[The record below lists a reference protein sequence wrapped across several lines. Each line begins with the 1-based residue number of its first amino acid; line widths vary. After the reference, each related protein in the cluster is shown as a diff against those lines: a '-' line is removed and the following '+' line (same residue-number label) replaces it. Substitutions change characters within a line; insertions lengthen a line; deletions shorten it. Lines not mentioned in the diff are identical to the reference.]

1 MSTGVQSVERALGI
15 LRALSTGP
23 ARVTD
28 IATRTRLPKSTVSR
42 LLSTLEGLDAVEQD
56 GAGGPYRLGP
66 LVLEIAGS
74 VGPARAL
81 PDLARPFLLE
91 LSLLTGEAAGL
102 SVLEGDMVRY
112 LAQTTPVDE
121 VQVRD
126 WTGEAVPVHVTPSGL
141 VMLAFASEP
150 EVEKVLAGDLPAHTP
165 ATVTDPEVI
174 RERLAEIRATGTVW
188 LLGEFAIDANS
199 VAAPVFGADGTVIAA
214 IHTHGPSYRF
224 PGERSP
230 IVLAGHVRAVAD
242 RLADRLRA

>member
-1 MSTGVQSVERALGI
+1 MADLEGGFAAWKEAGLPGSATPTNFVGPEPRRAAGATGERDGSALQDNRQWGGVAWPGEHGDPMSTGVQSVERALGI

-28 IATRTRLPKSTVSR
+28 IAARTRLPKSTVSR

-112 LAQTTPVDE
+112 WPRRRRPTKCRSA
-121 VQVRD
+121 
-126 WTGEAVPVHVTPSGL
+126 TGRERRCRCTSPSGL
-141 VMLAFASEP
+141 VMLASHPSLRSRRCWPGTFP
-150 EVEKVLAGDLPAHTP
+150 PTP
-165 ATVTDPEVI
+165 RP
-174 RERLAEIRATGTVW
+174 
-188 LLGEFAIDANS
+188 
-199 VAAPVFGADGTVIAA
+199 
-214 IHTHGPSYRF
+214 
-224 PGERSP
+224 RSP
-230 IVLAGHVRAVAD
+230 TR
-242 RLADRLRA
+242 R

>member
-1 MSTGVQSVERALGI
+1 MSVGVQSVERALGI
-15 LRALSTGP
+15 LRVLSTGP
-23 ARVTD
+23 ARVTE

-66 LVLEIAGS
+66 LVLEIAGT

-81 PDLARPFLLE
+81 PEIARPFLLE
-91 LSLLTGEAAGL
+91 LSLLMGEAAGL
-102 SVLEGDMVRY
+102 SVLEGNMVRY
-112 LAQTTPVDE
+112 LAQTTPADE

-141 VMLAFASEP
+141 VMLAFAPEP
-150 EVEKVLAGDLPAHTP
+150 QVEKVLAEDLVVYTP
-165 ATVTDPEVI
+165 TTVTDPDTI

-199 VAAPVFGADGTVIAA
+199 VAAPVLGADGSPIAA
-214 IHTHGPSYRF
+214 IHSHGPSYRF
-224 PGERSP
+224 PGPRSP
-230 IVLAGHVRAVAD
+230 AVLAGHVRAVAE
-242 RLADRLRA
+242 RLSGRLRA

>member
-28 IATRTRLPKSTVSR
+28 IAIRTSLPKSTVSR

-66 LVLEIAGS
+66 LVLEIAGT

-81 PDLARPFLLE
+81 PDVARPFLVE

-102 SVLEGDMVRY
+102 SVLEGAMVRY
-112 LAQTTPVDE
+112 LDQTTPVDE

-141 VMLAFASEP
+141 VMLAFAAEP
-150 EVEKVLAGDLPAHTP
+150 DVEKVLAEDL
-165 ATVTDPEVI
+165 ATFTNSTVIEPEVI
-174 RERLAEIRATGTVW
+174 RRRLAEIRTTGSVW
-188 LLGEFAIDANS
+188 LVGEFSADATS
-199 VAAPVFGADGTVIAA
+199 VAAPVFGADGTVVAA
-214 IHTHGPSYRF
+214 IHSHGPSFRF

-230 IVLAGHVRAVAD
+230 VVLAGHVRAVAD
-242 RLADRLRA
+242 RLSERLRS

>member
-1 MSTGVQSVERALGI
+1 MPELTGPDQEVVLMCSEGYSSALSADLAQRELGLRNVADLEGGFAAWKEAGLPGSATLPTNSVGPEPRRAAGATGERDGSAFRTTGSGRRRSLAGEHGDPVSTGVQSVERALGI

-28 IATRTRLPKSTVSR
+28 IAARTRLPKSTVSR

-112 LAQTTPVDE
+112 LAQTTPADE

-126 WTGEAVPVHVTPSGL
+126 WTGRRCRCT
-141 VMLAFASEP
+141 
-150 EVEKVLAGDLPAHTP
+150 
-165 ATVTDPEVI
+165 
-174 RERLAEIRATGTVW
+174 
-188 LLGEFAIDANS
+188 
-199 VAAPVFGADGTVIAA
+199 
-214 IHTHGPSYRF
+214 
-224 PGERSP
+224 
-230 IVLAGHVRAVAD
+230 
-242 RLADRLRA
+242 